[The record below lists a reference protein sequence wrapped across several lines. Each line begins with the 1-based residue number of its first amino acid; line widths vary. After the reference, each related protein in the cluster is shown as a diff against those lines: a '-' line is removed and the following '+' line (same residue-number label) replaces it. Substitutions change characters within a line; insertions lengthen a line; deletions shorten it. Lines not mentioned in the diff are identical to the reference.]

1 MGRLIRR
8 RIQSNPAI
16 AAWLFDHLIRP
27 RQNAGWNRK
36 TDLLGSFQID
46 DELELLRGF
55 NYAPFGIL

>member
-1 MGRLIRR
+1 LAGR
-8 RIQSNPAI
+8 RIQFNPGT
-16 AAWLFDHLIRP
+16 AARLFDYLIRP

-46 DELELLRGF
+46 NELKLLRGF